1 MVAQTVMSL
10 LSACSPVF
18 SSNHKN
24 SSLQKD
30 AVQAERK
37 DHCNYFLVH
46 ANNNVPTNK
55 STNIQVL
62 FMFVNLTNPG
72 RFSSPFSCRFVC

>member
-1 MVAQTVMSL
+1 MAQTVMSL

-24 SSLQKD
+24 STLQKD

-37 DHCNYFLVH
+37 DDGYFLLH
-46 ANNNVPTNK
+46 ANNNFTTNK

-72 RFSSPFSCRFVC
+72 RFPSQFSGRFAC